1 MKLTVSATG
10 NCIRESRGA
19 EKGREKYSV
28 LWSVAGNT
36 VLVSCFGMIMEDI
49 KTFVVV
55 VVVDSIPLLVTLS
68 TLRQR

>member
-49 KTFVVV
+49 KTFFV